1 MLITFAPAGM
11 EAFFERLSTMTEFD
25 PAEFGQ
31 PPRRTACGSSARR
44 WPSHIPSSDPL
55 IYLRAPPWLECRA
68 VAALSGLSIH
78 GRVATADDTDWTEAR
93 QAWNLAADQRPSAV
107 AFVEGSDDVSRVI
120 GFARDN
126 GLRVT
131 AQGTGHGAMA
141 LRSLDDVILIKT
153 ERMRSVELED
163 GGARVEAGA
172 WAADVAEAAAET
184 DRSFLPGTSP
194 NVGVTGYTLGGGLSW
209 LGRKYG
215 WACNRVRAIELV
227 TAEGEARTVDATT
240 DADLFWALRGGGGGY
255 AVVTALH
262 VGLVPVS
269 EAYAG
274 ALLFPPELAADGI
287 RAYRDWTAGAPEE
300 AGSMVR
306 MLNLPPIPDIP
317 EPLRGKKW
325 LAIIAACIGTREE
338 GEKAIAP
345 LREIGAPA
353 VDSFDQIPAAGLSHI
368 AMDPEPPVPALGHH
382 SVLDELPGDAINAFV
397 DIGGPES
404 GSPLLLAELRHLGGA
419 LRRRAENGGALD
431 KLDAEFVMLGI
442 GMLTDPSLREPM
454 TSALD
459 ELAGAVD
466 RWTVAGGYFN
476 YAERPCDVDAILSA
490 DTCQRLV
497 QVKRSWDPDDL
508 ILANHSVAVATA

>member
-1 MLITFAPAGM
+1 VAG
-11 EAFFERLSTMTEFD
+11 
-25 PAEFGQ
+25 
-31 PPRRTACGSSARR
+31 
-44 WPSHIPSSDPL
+44 
-55 IYLRAPPWLECRA
+55 
-68 VAALSGLSIH
+68 LSGLSIR
-78 GRVATADDTDWTEAR
+78 GRIATADDADWDEAR

-107 AFVEGSDDVSRVI
+107 AVVEGAEDVSKVV
-120 GFARDN
+120 GFARDHEL
-126 GLRVT
+126 GVT
-131 AQGTGHGAMA
+131 AQGTGHGAVA

-153 ERMRSVELED
+153 ERMRGVELED

-172 WAADVAEAAAET
+172 WASDLGEAAAKT
-184 DRSFLPGTSP
+184 GHSFLPGTSP

-227 TAEGEARTVDATT
+227 TAEGESRTVDATT

-262 VGLVPVS
+262 VELVPVS

-274 ALLFPPELAADGI
+274 ALLFPPELAADGT

-306 MLNLPPIPDIP
+306 MLNLPPLPDIP
-317 EPLRGKKW
+317 EPLRGKRW
-325 LAIIAACIGTREE
+325 LAIIAAVIGSREE
-338 GEKAIAP
+338 GENAIAP

-353 VDSFDQIPAAGLSHI
+353 VDSFDQIPAPGLSQI

-382 SVLDELPGDAINAFV
+382 RVLAELPDDAIDAVV
-397 DIGGPES
+397 DVAGPES
-404 GSPLLLAELRHLGGA
+404 GSPLLLAEFRHLGGA
-419 LRRRAENGGALD
+419 LRRPAENGGALD
-431 KLDAEFVMLGI
+431 RLDAEFVMLGI
-442 GMLTDPSLREPM
+442 GMVMDPSLREPM

-459 ELAGAVD
+459 QLADAVEPS
-466 RWTVAGGYFN
+466 TAEGGYFN
-476 YAERPCDVDAILSA
+476 YAERPCDVDAILPA
-490 DTCQRLV
+490 DTCERLV

-508 ILANHSVAVATA
+508 ILANHSVALATA